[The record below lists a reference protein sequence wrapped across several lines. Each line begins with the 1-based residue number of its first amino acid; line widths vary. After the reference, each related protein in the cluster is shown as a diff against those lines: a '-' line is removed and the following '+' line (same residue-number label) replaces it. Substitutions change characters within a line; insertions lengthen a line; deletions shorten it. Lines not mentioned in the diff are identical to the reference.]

1 MIDLNQIENN
11 EKKKCECTARILVV
25 DDIDFNILPIKLLIK
40 EHFDIEIE
48 EALNGAIAVE
58 MYKKGL
64 DKPCKCS

>member
-1 MIDLNQIENN
+1 LIDLNQIENN

-48 EALNGAIAVE
+48 EALNGAIAV
-58 MYKKGL
+58 
-64 DKPCKCS
+64 